1 MFEWIQDPNAWL
13 SLCTLSI
20 LEIILGIDNMIF
32 ISLVIQYL
40 PLNQQNKARYF
51 GLISAMLMRLT
62 LLTSI
67 SWLMNLKHTIFIFY
81 NHHVSIKDLVL
92 FFGSIFLLYKSIK
105 EIYYII
111 KNKKEEYFNKK
122 NSFFKII
129 FQIILLDIVF
139 SLDSVITAVGLSN
152 QIFIMITAII
162 ISVIFMTC
170 TLNILNNFIINHP
183 TIKMLALT
191 FLLFV
196 GINLIFES
204 FHVYFPKGYIYF
216 SMFFALTVEFLNL
229 ITHKNFSNK

>member
-1 MFEWIQDPNAWL
+1 MFEWIQDPNSWF
-13 SLCTLSI
+13 SLFTLSI

-32 ISLVIQYL
+32 ISLIIENL
-40 PLNQQNKARYF
+40 PSNQQNKARYF
-51 GLISAMLMRLT
+51 GLVSAMIMRLT
-62 LLTSI
+62 LLISI
-67 SWLMNLKHTIFIFY
+67 SWLMNLTNILFSFY

-105 EIYYII
+105 EIYFIV
-111 KNKKEEYFNKK
+111 KNKKEKYSNKK

-152 QIFIMITAII
+152 QIFIMIAAII

-170 TLNILNNFIINHP
+170 TLNILNHFIVNHP

-196 GINLIFES
+196 SINLIFES
-204 FHVYFPKGYIYF
+204 LHIYFSKGYIYF
-216 SMFFALTVEFLNL
+216 SMFFSLTVEMLNL
-229 ITHKNFSNK
+229 ITRKNF